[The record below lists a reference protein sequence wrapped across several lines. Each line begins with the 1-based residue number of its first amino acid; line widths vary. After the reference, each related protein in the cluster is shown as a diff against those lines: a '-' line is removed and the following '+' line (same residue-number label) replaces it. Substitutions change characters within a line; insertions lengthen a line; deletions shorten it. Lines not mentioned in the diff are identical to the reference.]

1 MKSAKS
7 SILEGIKSYWQKSWN
22 ICHDGHH
29 LKLFQPS
36 VVLKPSYL
44 FITNR
49 KEQLYI
55 HHLRLGRSNLNG
67 HDPIRKRETKDK
79 LCETCMEI
87 EDTSHFLLK
96 CSRFSIQRRL
106 LFLNIDAVY
115 NNYNVPTNYRIFNEL
130 ILGDNPSIPKNA
142 SLEILQHIINFVKTT
157 KRLS

>member
-96 CSRFSIQRRL
+96 CSIFSIQQRL
-106 LFLNIDAVY
+106 LFLNIDKFTTITKSGATQATFVWY
-115 NNYNVPTNYRIFNEL
+115 
-130 ILGDNPSIPKNA
+130 S
-142 SLEILQHIINFVKTT
+142 EIM
-157 KRLS
+157 RLHTRRDF